1 MFSYLLHIFKC
12 YEKKNH
18 IELYCWQKCVH
29 PYWTNNSKLNYYWDL
44 SWTMSPDFCSF
55 IAVYICLKM
64 NSYEGKI
71 KREKM
76 TWVWGHT
83 KLVRKKLVRLMS
95 SGLSFKL
102 LLKKGLLFWSYLTND
117 QFFFSLWEHFKT
129 FSSILLVSDV
139 MSLLRQAKTSFWLQ
153 FGIPIAQLSCIYFV
167 KTIVMKFVLP
177 KYVDESSKQ
186 YTSWV
191 VVALPA
197 LRKQSQAA
205 ISLSLRSACSL

>member
-129 FSSILLVSDV
+129 FSSFRSKLCSVGNIRTREKKTESALILL
-139 MSLLRQAKTSFWLQ
+139 
-153 FGIPIAQLSCIYFV
+153 
-167 KTIVMKFVLP
+167 KFFLGNLDRHCVLM
-177 KYVDESSKQ
+177 
-186 YTSWV
+186 
-191 VVALPA
+191 
-197 LRKQSQAA
+197 
-205 ISLSLRSACSL
+205 